1 MNTDRNMTTN
11 LNAKEGRRNGK
22 CAVCGGRENKNTL
35 NLIFHREK
43 SIDKGLAEK
52 LKVIASEE
60 LEIGSE
66 LQETIAF
73 QKSHGAI

>member
-1 MNTDRNMTTN
+1 MGSV
-11 LNAKEGRRNGK
+11 LCVG
-22 CAVCGGRENKNTL
+22 VENKNTL